1 VIFFL
6 AVGAVGVLLSL
17 GRFSPLADVC
27 EAVLRASRFRWPAK
41 FMIWP
46 ACSVAMLG
54 ALGWHAAICREE
66 AGAARVNRPAWI
78 KRYTI
83 IWCVAILLAL
93 VALSVVYLVAKDA
106 TWVAWICGVDR
117 APDAMHFAQW
127 RADYRLTLATG
138 SVALVVVCLCGWRPS
153 ARWLAVALLVVA
165 ALDVTL
171 VGRQVQFIT
180 DDDIYSILPS
190 NVTQRAATAHEGR
203 IYTEWERYQPALYGS
218 RRRADFLA
226 ARSAMVGDSW
236 LPLGVPKVWGSGELV
251 IGRYR
256 NLVAPRMPGGQL
268 DVATRQRFDDLLGV
282 RHRIVP
288 VPRARGA
295 PRVRWQPT
303 AWEENT
309 TALPRA
315 WFVSRLIRVLDDRT
329 AASLLLDPA
338 FDLREHATVDDSA
351 LSGIAAERLEQMHS
365 DGNSA
370 QVLEIVDGW
379 NRQSLVAETQQPA
392 LLVIG
397 ESWFPGWQVRVD
409 GVPQPLLRVDVLF
422 RGIMLDAGRHRIELR
437 YRPWQFPVGC
447 TVAALGLLTVA
458 LALIPRLGGRWAAPE
473 SLRGAALPGGGASE
487 SKQQGEV
494 APRRT
499 GQGTRHRRRR
509 AQ

>member
-1 VIFFL
+1 
-6 AVGAVGVLLSL
+6 
-17 GRFSPLADVC
+17 
-27 EAVLRASRFRWPAK
+27 
-41 FMIWP
+41 
-46 ACSVAMLG
+46 
-54 ALGWHAAICREE
+54 
-66 AGAARVNRPAWI
+66 
-78 KRYTI
+78 
-83 IWCVAILLAL
+83 
-93 VALSVVYLVAKDA
+93 
-106 TWVAWICGVDR
+106 
-117 APDAMHFAQW
+117 
-127 RADYRLTLATG
+127 
-138 SVALVVVCLCGWRPS
+138 
-153 ARWLAVALLVVA
+153 
-165 ALDVTL
+165 
-171 VGRQVQFIT
+171 
-180 DDDIYSILPS
+180 
-190 NVTQRAATAHEGR
+190 
-203 IYTEWERYQPALYGS
+203 
-218 RRRADFLA
+218 
-226 ARSAMVGDSW
+226 
-236 LPLGVPKVWGSGELV
+236 
-251 IGRYR
+251 
-256 NLVAPRMPGGQL
+256 MPGGQL